1 MSWKPINTSRK
12 KKEKTKIELEKK
24 VPQERPQYG
33 DTVKY
38 SDREYTV
45 GEGGEFRRKNPKK

>member
-1 MSWKPINTSRK
+1 MAWKPINTSRK
-12 KKEKTKIELEKK
+12 KNENEKTKIEIK
-24 VPQERPQYG
+24 QERPQPG

-45 GEGGEFRRKNPKK
+45 GEGGEFRRKNPKV